1 MHNSEWS
8 LIIFTLLGQF
18 SAGLTTGLVL
28 LDITGS
34 QTRDRDISLIIRKG
48 VFIATACMIIA
59 MLASFFHLSAP
70 LSSVYALS
78 NLKDSWLSRE
88 ILMVSLFTGLLLLI
102 TIRLLYFDREGKR
115 MRLLLILS
123 AVAGLL
129 MIYSMAKI
137 YMLST
142 VPAWNTTQTLIRF
155 FGGSFITGMSFLL
168 LLSGIF
174 PSKENATIKSL
185 KNNSLTWIISASL
198 LIGITGA
205 LLTGTPDTGENI
217 AFQHHIPYLAFIL
230 PWFLSL
236 TGCAILI
243 LQYIKP
249 LKYPVFS
256 RNLQIMAFAI
266 IIIAA
271 LIERY
276 YFYASFYR
284 MGI

>member
-18 SAGLTTGLVL
+18 SAGLTIGLVI

-34 QTRDRDISLIIRKG
+34 QTRDSGISLILRKG
-48 VFIATACMIIA
+48 VFIAATCMIIA

-70 LSSVYALS
+70 MSSFYALS

-88 ILMVSLFTGLLLLI
+88 ILMVSLFTGLLLF
-102 TIRLLYFDREGKR
+102 TSIRLLYFDREGKR
-115 MRLLLILS
+115 LRLLLILS
-123 AVAGLL
+123 ASAGLF
-129 MIYSMAKI
+129 MVYSMAKI
-137 YMLST
+137 YMLPT
-142 VPAWNTTQTLIRF
+142 VPAWNTTQSLIRF

-168 LLSGIF
+168 LLSGIIS
-174 PSKENATIKSL
+174 SKETAVIKPSHHFL
-185 KNNSLTWIISASL
+185 IAGIISAAL

-205 LLTGTPDTGENI
+205 LLTGTPDSIENI
-217 AFQHHIPYLAFIL
+217 AFQPHIPYLTLIV
-230 PWFLSL
+230 PWLL
-236 TGCAILI
+236 WLAGCSILI
-243 LQYIKP
+243 LQSIKP
-249 LKYPVFS
+249 SKHLSLS

-276 YFYASFYR
+276 YFYESFYR
-284 MGI
+284 IGI

>member
-18 SAGLTTGLVL
+18 SAGLTAGLVI
-28 LDITGS
+28 LDITS
-34 QTRDRDISLIIRKG
+34 SRTRDRDISLIIRKG
-48 VFIATACMIIA
+48 VIIAAACMVIA

-88 ILMVSLFTGLLLLI
+88 ILMVSLFTGLLLLT

-115 MRLLLILS
+115 LRLLLILGAS
-123 AVAGLL
+123 AGLL
-129 MIYSMAKI
+129 MVYSMAKI
-137 YMLST
+137 YMLPT
-142 VPAWNTTQTLIRF
+142 VLVWNTTQTLIRF

-168 LLSGIF
+168 LLSGTIF
-174 PSKENATIKSL
+174 SKETAFVKPSHHFLIAG
-185 KNNSLTWIISASL
+185 IISAAL
-198 LIGITGA
+198 LIGISGA
-205 LLTGTPDTGENI
+205 LLTGTPYTIENI
-217 AFQHHIPYLAFIL
+217 AFQPHIPYLTIIL
-230 PWFLSL
+230 PWLL
-236 TGCAILI
+236 WLAGCAILI
-243 LQYIKP
+243 LQTIKP
-249 LKYPVFS
+249 AKSHVFS

-284 MGI
+284 IGI